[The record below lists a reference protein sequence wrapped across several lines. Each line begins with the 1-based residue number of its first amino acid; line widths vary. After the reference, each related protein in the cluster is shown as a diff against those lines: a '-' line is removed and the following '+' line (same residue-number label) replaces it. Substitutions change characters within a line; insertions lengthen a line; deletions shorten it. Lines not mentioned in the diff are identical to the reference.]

1 VREPKIIMVG
11 NDALNWDIQRL
22 LNNVPL
28 GIVLLDP
35 SRRVV
40 FYNQALEAI
49 IGLPLSAARGLACH
63 QVLRSRIC
71 LTGCPARDEGLSG
84 RVCLESD
91 LINRDRQLIPFRLT
105 VSRLFDAQ
113 GEPAGFLETI
123 EDLRLLKEY
132 NEKISHAYR
141 FGQLLGKSRQME
153 KLFTILPVIA
163 QSDASVLITGETG
176 TGKDIL
182 ADALHQ
188 ASARA
193 KGPFIK
199 INCGALPE
207 TLLES
212 ELFGHTKGAFTG
224 ALENKPGR
232 FNLAH
237 TGTLYL
243 TEIGDLPL
251 SLQVKLLTFLDDRI
265 IYPLGGTTGIE
276 ADVRIIAATHRNL
289 EQMVQ
294 EGHFRQDLFFRL
306 NVLRAH
312 IPALRDREGDIR
324 LLLDHFLNQFNQKL
338 GRSIAGFS
346 SRALKILLG
355 YPFPGNVRELR
366 NIVEYAVNL
375 CPDEKIVPK
384 QLPSYLLEE
393 KQTPAIAYRQETAP
407 LFHPP
412 GKSATWPE
420 VEKELILEALVRAKG
435 NRSRAAAA
443 LGFSRSTLWR
453 KMRHYGIDT
462 Q

>member
-1 VREPKIIMVG
+1 MPE
-11 NDALNWDIQRL
+11 NDVLRFNLQRL

-28 GIVLLDP
+28 GIALLDP
-35 SRRVV
+35 SRRIV
-40 FYNQALEAI
+40 FSNQALEAI
-49 IGLPLSAARGLACH
+49 TGLSAADARGLACH

-71 LTGCPARDEGLSG
+71 LTGCPARDEGFSG
-84 RVCLESD
+84 SVCLESD
-91 LINRDRQLIPFRLT
+91 LINRDHQMIPFRMTL
-105 VSRLFDAQ
+105 SRLFDTR
-113 GEPAGFLETI
+113 GKPAGFIETI
-123 EDLRLLKEY
+123 EDLRLLREFD
-132 NEKISHAYR
+132 EKINQAYR

-153 KLFTILPVIA
+153 KLFAILPVIA
-163 QSDASVLITGETG
+163 QSDSSVLLTGETG

-182 ADALHQ
+182 AEALHQ
-188 ASARA
+188 ASTRA

-251 SLQVKLLTFLDDRI
+251 PLQVKLLTFLDDRV
-265 IYPLGGTTGIE
+265 IYPLGGTRGIE

-294 EGHFRQDLFFRL
+294 EGRFRQDLFFRL

-312 IPALRDREGDIR
+312 LPALREREGDIR

-338 GRSIAGFS
+338 GRSITGFS
-346 SRALKILLG
+346 SRALKILLA

-375 CPDEKIVPK
+375 CMDEKVFPK
-384 QLPSYLLEE
+384 HLPAYLLEE
-393 KQTPAIAYRQETAP
+393 KQDCMVDVRPEKAP
-407 LFHPP
+407 LIQPRGTSP
-412 GKSATWPE
+412 TWPE
-420 VEKELILEALVRAKG
+420 VEKNLIMEALVRAKG
-435 NRSRAAAA
+435 NRSAAAAA
-443 LGFSRSTLWR
+443 LGCSRSTLWR
-453 KMRHYGIDT
+453 KMKVYGIDAR
-462 Q
+462 